1 MTIIEATLGNNKK
14 KSKSACI
21 TPDDK
26 RKIVDKVKMLS
37 KDVHIE
43 IFYFLHKIN
52 GNYTLNGNGVFF
64 NLNNL
69 DDETLYTL
77 KKMVNFYNKN
87 EKKLKENYLDRYT
100 KNDSEASNEDIEN
113 KTITDN
119 KESDSKIISKDESE
133 DESEDESDSE
143 DSGGSEDNE
152 DSEESGDE
160 NKECGN
166 KAQLCCEVKE
176 GVSENEESSSNESS
190 EEEN

>member
-133 DESEDESDSE
+133 DESDSE

-166 KAQLCCEVKE
+166 KAQQSCEVKE
-176 GVSENEESSSNESS
+176 GVSENEESSSDESS